1 MKVLVAHNAY
11 QQRGGEDAVVQA
23 EIDLLRRGGHEVLEY
38 RRHNDD
44 ISGIGRL
51 SLARQTLWSERTQR
65 ELTGLLQQQRVDV
78 VHAHNLFPLI
88 SPSLY
93 AACRQAE
100 VPVVQTLHNFRI
112 ACPAA
117 TFMRDGAPC
126 EQCLG
131 RRPWPAVVHGCYR
144 NSRVQ
149 TAVLAATNTLQHWRG
164 TWQRDIARYIVLSE
178 FARRKFI
185 EAGLPAQRLVVKPNF
200 VEAPA
205 LNSSERHGFL
215 FVGRLSAE
223 KGVATLAQAMCLNA
237 ERANGPQMPARVH
250 VRVQVQVAGTGPDAA
265 QLHGVPGIQALG
277 AVAPAHVMPLMAASQ
292 AVLIPSLWYEGFPRT
307 LVEAFASGTPV
318 IASRIGALAEL
329 VDHGRTG
336 LLVPPGNA
344 EELAN
349 TLRWAQ
355 DNPRPMQEM
364 GARARA
370 EYEARFTPERNLR
383 ELLAIYQAAR
393 LPQTRLLRPAAQRA

>member
-1 MKVLVAHNAY
+1 MKVLIAHNAY
-11 QQRGGEDAVVQA
+11 QQRGGEDAVVQS
-23 EIDLLRRGGHEVLEY
+23 EIDLLRAAGHPVIEY

-44 ISGIGRL
+44 IHQMGRL
-51 SLARQTLWSERTQR
+51 SLARQTLWSDRTHR
-65 ELTGLLQQQRVDV
+65 ELTTLLRQERIEV

-93 AACRQAE
+93 AACRE
-100 VPVVQTLHNFRI
+100 VGVPVVQTLHNFRL

-117 TFMRDGAPC
+117 TFMRKGAPC
-126 EQCLG
+126 ERCLG
-131 RRPWPAVVHGCYR
+131 RAVPWPSVVHGCYR
-144 NSRVQ
+144 GSRVQ
-149 TAVLAATNTLQHWRG
+149 TAVLATSNALQQSRG
-164 TWQRDIARYIVLSE
+164 TWQRDVARFIVLSD

-185 EAGLPAQRLVVKPNF
+185 DAGLPPQRLVVKPNF
-200 VEAPA
+200 VDAPVF
-205 LNSSERHGFL
+205 NSSERHGFL
-215 FVGRLSAE
+215 FVGRLSIE
-223 KGVATLAQAMCLNA
+223 KGVGTLAQAMARCA
-237 ERANGPQMPARVH
+237 EHADAPLL
-250 VRVQVQVAGTGPDAA
+250 QVAGTGPDSA
-265 QLHGVPGIQALG
+265 QLQHAPGVRALG
-277 AVAPAHVMPLMAASQ
+277 AVAPTQVMPLMAASV

-344 EELAN
+344 TELAN
-349 TLRWAQ
+349 TLRWAAE
-355 DNPRPMQEM
+355 NPRLMQAM

-383 ELLAIYQAAR
+383 ELLAIYEAAR
-393 LPQTRLLRPAAQRA
+393 LPQTRLVRRGPSAAPAG